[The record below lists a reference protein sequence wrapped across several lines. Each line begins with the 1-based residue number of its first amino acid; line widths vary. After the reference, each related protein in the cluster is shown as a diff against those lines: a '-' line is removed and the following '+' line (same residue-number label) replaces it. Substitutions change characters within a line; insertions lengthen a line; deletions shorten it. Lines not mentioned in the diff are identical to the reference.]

1 MEFTKVEGI
10 GHDYLTGTIT
20 DKKNEKE
27 TLEKYKAAK
36 AAESVFNIK
45 FEAIDSAR
53 GLAYVEDNGVRV
65 CIPISSLSGSSESD
79 GLGPT
84 ALVRVPYSVRVDEI
98 DEVAYTVYCKAQ
110 DAKADARVAYRDA
123 IEKALSKGE
132 QFCVRAR
139 VVHINI
145 VGRRLFVDI
154 AGVGLQGVIYQ
165 PDWSKTYTSSFKNI
179 VSVGDIVPVVITGK
193 AKVKNSYVYV
203 CSRKLAI
210 LDDCWAG
217 IETRYP
223 VGSLVTIKCIQRRE
237 RSFFGNIEGLKDI
250 EVFCEYPTQPIDSR
264 NNPLVIVEGE
274 YYMGKIYRVS
284 EEKKSLKA
292 RILYKIKER

>member
-20 DKKNEKE
+20 DIKNELE
-27 TLEKYKAAK
+27 TIEKYKNAMAAGK
-36 AAESVFNIK
+36 AFNIK
-45 FEAIDSAR
+45 FEAIDSAM

-65 CIPISSLSGSSESD
+65 CIPLSSLAGSSESN

-84 ALVRVPYSVRVDEI
+84 ALVRVPYSVKVEKI
-98 DEVAYTVYCKAQ
+98 DETACTVYCKAQ
-110 DAKADARVAYRDA
+110 DAKADARSAYREA

-132 QFCVRAR
+132 QFCVRTR
-139 VVHINI
+139 VVHVNI
-145 VGRRLFVDI
+145 TGRRLFVDI
-154 AGVGLQGVIYQ
+154 AGVGLQGVIHQ
-165 PDWSKTYTSSFKNI
+165 PDWSRTYTSSFKNI
-179 VSVGDIVPVVITGK
+179 VSEGDIVPVVITGK
-193 AKVKNSYVYV
+193 ARVKNSNVYV

-210 LDDCWAG
+210 LEDSWTG
-217 IETRYP
+217 IEKRYP

-237 RSFFGNIEGLKDI
+237 HCFFGNIEGLRDI
-250 EVFCEYPTQPIDSR
+250 EVFCEYPPLPTDSR

-284 EEKKSLKA
+284 EEKKSLKV
-292 RILYKIKER
+292 RILYHIKER